1 MDASFFKVHT
11 PRENLDAA
19 RAQGRNE
26 VRGESIVI
34 VLEHRGIEVPLF
46 VRQRIRHC
54 VHPDLLRTWPIR
66 ALTAASA
73 AEFIRNE

>member
-11 PRENLDAA
+11 PQENLDAA

-26 VRGESIVI
+26 ARVEAIVI

-46 VRQRIRHC
+46 VHQRIRHC
-54 VHPDLLRTWPIR
+54 AHSDLLRTRLTR

-73 AEFIRNE
+73 AEVIRSE